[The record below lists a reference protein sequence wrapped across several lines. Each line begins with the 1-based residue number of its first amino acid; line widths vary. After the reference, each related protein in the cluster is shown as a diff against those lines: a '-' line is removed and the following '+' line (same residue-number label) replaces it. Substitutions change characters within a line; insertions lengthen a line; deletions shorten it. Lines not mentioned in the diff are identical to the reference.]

1 MSATVAAAAA
11 ATALV
16 LTNSTFNNTDQ
27 LKLLGFTNLK
37 HVLIDRRCSIL
48 VRSFLYD
55 HNIQMTEVDIK
66 KELPP
71 VSDIYLFHDNHGD
84 TQALFSIADDLKKK
98 GAQLYIFESPL
109 IDARNSV
116 RPY

>member
-1 MSATVAAAAA
+1 MSTV
-11 ATALV
+11 LV
-16 LTNSTFNNTDQ
+16 LANSTFNNTDQ

-48 VRSFLYD
+48 VRAFLYD
-55 HNIQMTEVDIK
+55 HKIETTEIDIQKD
-66 KELPP
+66 LPAI
-71 VSDIYLFHDNHGD
+71 SDVYLFHDNHGD
-84 TQALFSIADDLKKK
+84 TQALVTIANNLKNK

-109 IDARNSV
+109 IDVRSGF